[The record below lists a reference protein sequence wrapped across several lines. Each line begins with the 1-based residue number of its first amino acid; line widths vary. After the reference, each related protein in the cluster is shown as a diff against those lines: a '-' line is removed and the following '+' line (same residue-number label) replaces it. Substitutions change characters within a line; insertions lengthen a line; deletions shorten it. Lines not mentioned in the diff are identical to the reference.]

1 MSSSKNK
8 SSHVGLILLSP
19 MDQIE
24 YVDPILLKEV
34 SAELKDW
41 LGLGFTQWMNYTFPS
56 VTLLDSPVPG
66 DNKNQIWR
74 VGANA
79 SEPQYLIKRLSSV
92 SSVAI
97 QIERISI
104 PPSLETLELTS
115 TENAAGSISLTDH
128 WKQVMGWIGPGLLH
142 DANNHMTGLLALAE
156 CLWENPEI
164 KSLPEKT
171 QIDLRWITQCAE
183 ESSAIFQ
190 TLTRVYRLGRN
201 KYGYA
206 DLRELLDESAK
217 LFEISLPR
225 SVQID
230 VRHEE
235 VELPVR
241 ISSKEFFQ
249 LLLGLMAEA
258 FPNGNAIPAGTLSL
272 KSSSGTRSAEKKSCI
287 AGKWMDDAVATIEIQ
302 FDCEL
307 SKSLPEADE
316 LKQVSIGHLS
326 KLLVLNSSFV
336 CLNTENCGWM
346 IAFPIAELD

>member
-24 YVDPILLKEV
+24 YVEPILLKEV
-34 SAELKDW
+34 STELKDW

-66 DNKNQIWR
+66 DNKNQIWK
-74 VGANA
+74 VGTKA
-79 SEPQYLIKRLSSV
+79 SEPQYLFKRLSSG
-92 SSVAI
+92 SSTAV
-97 QIERISI
+97 QIERISN

-115 TENAAGSISLTDH
+115 TENTAGSISLRDH

-142 DANNHMTGLLALAE
+142 DANNHMAGLLALAE
-156 CLWENPEI
+156 CLRENPEI

-171 QIDLRWITQCAE
+171 QVDLSWIIQCAE

-190 TLTRVYRLGRN
+190 TLTKVYRLGRN

-217 LFEISLPR
+217 LFEIALPR
-225 SVQID
+225 SVQIN

-235 VELPVR
+235 IELPVR

-258 FPNGNAIPAGTLSL
+258 FPNGNAIPAGILNL
-272 KSSSGTRSAEKKSCI
+272 KSSSGTRSAEKNSCI
-287 AGKWMDDAVATIEIQ
+287 AGKWIDDAVATIEIE
-302 FDCEL
+302 FDCEM
-307 SKSLPEADE
+307 SKNFPEAEE

-326 KLLVLNSSFV
+326 ELLELNSSFI
-336 CLNTENCGWM
+336 CLNAEKCGWM
-346 IAFPIAELD
+346 IAFPIAEVD